1 MKSYK
6 VKGYS
11 RTDLNINNSIEGES
25 IERSLERII
34 ENKEP
39 IDNSRG
45 LIYTERKDGVLP
57 AYDIRTDRFELAVEA
72 TDKIA
77 RSYLAKREERLQE
90 QSKVIDLNKKDVGNE
105 PTQGTDN

>member
-1 MKSYK
+1 M
-6 VKGYS
+6 
-11 RTDLNINNSIEGES
+11 
-25 IERSLERII
+25 

-45 LIYTERKDGVLP
+45 LVYTERKDGVLP

-77 RSYLAKREERLQE
+77 KSYLAKREERLQE
-90 QSKVIDLNKKDVGNE
+90 QEKRRILDLSKKDVGNE
-105 PTQGTDN
+105 STQGTDN

>member
-11 RTDLNINNSIEGES
+11 GTGLNINNSIEGES

-45 LIYTERKDGVLP
+45 LIYTERNSYRDWE
-57 AYDIRTDRFELAVEA
+57 TDRKSTRLNSSH
-72 TDKIA
+72 
-77 RSYLAKREERLQE
+77 RSLSRMPSSA
-90 QSKVIDLNKKDVGNE
+90 
-105 PTQGTDN
+105 

>member
-1 MKSYK
+1 MKSYR
-6 VKGYS
+6 VKGF
-11 RTDLNINNSIEGES
+11 TKTGLNINNSIEGES
-25 IERSLERII
+25 IERSLERIS

-45 LIYTERKDGVLP
+45 LVYTERKDGVLP

-77 RSYLAKREERLQE
+77 KSYLAKREERLKE
-90 QSKVIDLNKKDVGNE
+90 KGKVVDLNKKDVGNE
-105 PTQGTDN
+105 STQGTDN

>member
-6 VKGYS
+6 AKGYS
-11 RTDLNINNSIEGES
+11 RTGLNINNSIEGES

-45 LIYTERKDGVLP
+45 LVYTERKDGVLP

-77 RSYLAKREERLQE
+77 KSYLAKREERLKE
-90 QSKVIDLNKKDVGNE
+90 REKVVDLKKDAGSE
-105 PTQGTDN
+105 PTQGTNN